1 MSIFRHEGR
10 RRPNGKRKGIE
21 CPPICAGSTETP
33 PRCRGHLYAKE
44 AIIETTASYWAY
56 WNSGLAFKASF
67 VAPGRTNFLST
78 NLN

>member
-1 MSIFRHEGR
+1 MSIFRHEAVAD
-10 RRPNGKRKGIE
+10 PNGERRVSGVPLFVLLQPKRHRE
-21 CPPICAGSTETP
+21 Y
-33 PRCRGHLYAKE
+33 HLYAKE

-56 WNSGLAFKASF
+56 WNSGLAFRASF

>member
-1 MSIFRHEGR
+1 MSPYLCCFSR
-10 RRPNGKRKGIE
+10 N
-21 CPPICAGSTETP
+21 STAN
-33 PRCRGHLYAKE
+33 RDHLYAKE

-56 WNSGLAFKASF
+56 WNSGLAFRASF